1 MNDRAT
7 AIKKGSMQSA
17 PRSPIAG
24 TPVINDSRKS
34 TGDKAN
40 SFPPCLYK
48 FIASDYI
55 PVMRRIVRKRSV
67 FTLAFNLGLFK
78 GG

>member
-1 MNDRAT
+1 
-7 AIKKGSMQSA
+7 MQSA

-24 TPVINDSRKS
+24 TPVINDSRKN

-55 PVMRRIVRKRSV
+55 PYRYHNSYIFKTVQK
-67 FTLAFNLGLFK
+67 GKFK
-78 GG
+78 GVKITLINLRAVSDD